1 MSSRGLSSVPV
12 QKLRERERELFPDNV
27 QEDTGLGFSTDHS
40 RGWWALNLV
49 SQGQWGGSRAAI
61 DFKARPGISAL
72 RHYRDCREP
81 LGL

>member
-49 SQGQWGGSRAAI
+49 SQGQWGGS
-61 DFKARPGISAL
+61 
-72 RHYRDCREP
+72 
-81 LGL
+81 